1 MNKKLNSYKTLCDAI
16 GKLFYPHVEVVLHD
30 LELEKLVYIVNAFS
44 KRKIGDAILNDVKDI
59 KALTSDIVGPYEK
72 INIDGKRVKTVS
84 TIIKDENNEPI
95 GMICINFDIEIF
107 DKVFESIKGFL
118 NLQNEPNEPNLLF
131 SQDWRSHTNS
141 IIKRYLE
148 QKNKKIE
155 ELKTKEKKELIY
167 FLNEEGIFSIRNVV
181 TYLCEILNIS
191 RATIYKWLK
200 ELT

>member
-84 TIIKDENNEPI
+84 TIIRDEDKKPI

-107 DKVFESIKGFL
+107 DKIFESIKGFL

-141 IIKRYLE
+141 IINRYLE

-155 ELKTKEKKELIY
+155 ELKTKDKKELIY

-181 TYLCEILNIS
+181 AYLCEILNIS

-200 ELT
+200 ELN

>member
-84 TIIKDENNEPI
+84 TIIRDEDKKPI

-107 DKVFESIKGFL
+107 DKIFESIKGFL
-118 NLQNEPNEPNLLF
+118 NLKNEPNEPNLLF

-141 IIKRYLE
+141 IINRYLE

-155 ELKTKEKKELIY
+155 ELKTKDKKELIY

-181 TYLCEILNIS
+181 AYLCEILNIS

-200 ELT
+200 ELN

>member
-44 KRKIGDAILNDVKDI
+44 KRKIGDTILNDVKDI

-84 TIIKDENNEPI
+84 TIIRDENKKPI

-107 DKVFESIKGFL
+107 DKIFESIKGFL
-118 NLQNEPNEPNLLF
+118 NLQNETNEPNLLF

-141 IIKRYLE
+141 IINRYLE

-155 ELKTKEKKELIY
+155 ELKTKDKKELIY

-181 TYLCEILNIS
+181 AYLCEILNIS

-200 ELT
+200 ELN